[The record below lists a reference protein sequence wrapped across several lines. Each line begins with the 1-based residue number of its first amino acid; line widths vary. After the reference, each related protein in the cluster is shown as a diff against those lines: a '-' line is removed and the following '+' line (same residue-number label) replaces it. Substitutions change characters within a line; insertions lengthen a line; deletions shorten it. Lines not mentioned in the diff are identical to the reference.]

1 MRILPNL
8 LLLLAATSLTFL
20 LALCAA
26 GSDRPDSADVHA
38 FILKDEC
45 PPSFMRN
52 AVNACEFVSL
62 YQNYSSPD
70 GFGGLRVPLP
80 SARDGFSPQ
89 EIDLGRYLFFDPL
102 LSGDRKTSCAH
113 CHHPDYGY
121 ADGLAV
127 SVGFGGEGVAGTR
140 EKGVILARAAPTL
153 WNTGFLKRYFWDA
166 RADSLEQQATGPL
179 FSELEMGNT
188 EARLETDINGNAV
201 YRSLFQGV
209 YDLEPGEAIVSRQ
222 IIRAITAFEAS
233 LVSLNSRYDRYAH
246 GDQNAMTPLEIRGHN
261 VFRSFVARCSQCHT
275 PPLFTN
281 GEVAVI
287 GSPEPPGKPFDAGAD
302 LVFKGTALVGG
313 FKIPTLR
320 NITKTAPYMHSG
332 AFESLEDVVAFYND
346 ERGHAAPSNQ
356 NLIIHWHITYP
367 DLGNA
372 EEAALIAF
380 LKTLDDESMA
390 PIVPVAVPSGLE
402 VVGVTK
408 RQY

>member
-1 MRILPNL
+1 
-8 LLLLAATSLTFL
+8 
-20 LALCAA
+20 
-26 GSDRPDSADVHA
+26 
-38 FILKDEC
+38 
-45 PPSFMRN
+45 
-52 AVNACEFVSL
+52 
-62 YQNYSSPD
+62 
-70 GFGGLRVPLP
+70 
-80 SARDGFSPQ
+80 
-89 EIDLGRYLFFDPL
+89 
-102 LSGDRKTSCAH
+102 
-113 CHHPDYGY
+113 
-121 ADGLAV
+121 
-127 SVGFGGEGVAGTR
+127 
-140 EKGVILARAAPTL
+140 
-153 WNTGFLKRYFWDA
+153 
-166 RADSLEQQATGPL
+166 
-179 FSELEMGNT
+179 
-188 EARLETDINGNAV
+188 
-201 YRSLFQGV
+201 
-209 YDLEPGEAIVSRQ
+209 
-222 IIRAITAFEAS
+222 
-233 LVSLNSRYDRYAH
+233 
-246 GDQNAMTPLEIRGHN
+246 
-261 VFRSFVARCSQCHT
+261 
-275 PPLFTN
+275 
-281 GEVAVI
+281 VAVI